1 MSRHVINTAAV
12 HNLTGNSTPTGE
24 KTSPE
29 GQENLGLYQDSK
41 YTVYLCCGIK
51 ISPQGEEAVRN
62 PETSV
67 QEERVKATDPVYALL
82 HTNVQAAR
90 AEAWGEPAAAHAGDS
105 G

>member
-1 MSRHVINTAAV
+1 MSRHVINAAA

-29 GQENLGLYQDSK
+29 GQENLGLYQGAK
-41 YTVYLCCGIK
+41 YTVYLCRGIK
-51 ISPQGEEAVRN
+51 ISLQGEEAVRS
-62 PETSV
+62 PERSA
-67 QEERVKATDPVYALL
+67 QEERVRAAGLVCALL

-90 AEAWGEPAAAHAGDS
+90 PEAWGEPAAAHAGDS